1 MLPLPL
7 APALLLLGQPIPAE
21 ATIAWA
27 SRMAAGAGRAVAI
40 RPAYDRPGRA
50 VTNWRWQTA
59 LRLEPGPLALV
70 AALGRD
76 QRTVTR
82 CVKLNNYWCIKRA
95 GWRGEIGFDEEGH
108 VGYASAT
115 EGADAAVTLLRRYYL
130 DFGRRSALDV
140 VRRWAPAE
148 CGPASVAVA
157 RRGLQGT
164 VRARWLATQRGKAR
178 GLKAMPGRSSTVALA
193 PLPTFRV
200 PDIAVGM
207 GERPRPSGQPGGA
220 LLARSVQHSGTA
232 SARQR
237 VASATALPS
246 RAATPAAAKGV
257 PAGCTDEQRIRNYAG
272 RIVRDLVIGPGDDLR
287 LFSPDGTPLPSLAT
301 VMIAMSAFELGS
313 LSATSHLVESAI
325 ARAAP
330 PPRPAP

>member
-1 MLPLPL
+1 M
-7 APALLLLGQPIPAE
+7 
-21 ATIAWA
+21 
-27 SRMAAGAGRAVAI
+27 
-40 RPAYDRPGRA
+40 
-50 VTNWRWQTA
+50 
-59 LRLEPGPLALV
+59 
-70 AALGRD
+70 
-76 QRTVTR
+76 
-82 CVKLNNYWCIKRA
+82 
-95 GWRGEIGFDEEGH
+95 
-108 VGYASAT
+108 
-115 EGADAAVTLLRRYYL
+115 
-130 DFGRRSALDV
+130 

-164 VRARWLATQRGKAR
+164 VRARWLAAQRGKAR
-178 GLKAMPGRSSTVALA
+178 GRKAMPGRSSTVALA

-207 GERPRPSGQPGGA
+207 GERPRPSGGQPGGA
-220 LLARSVQHSGTA
+220 LLARSVQQSGTA

-237 VASATALPS
+237 VASAAAVPS
-246 RAATPAAAKGV
+246 RSATPAAAKGV

-325 ARAAP
+325 SRAAP
-330 PPRPAP
+330 TPPPAP